1 MIASRIKGVLPLA
14 AFVCALSNPGGAA
27 AQVVWTIGIGSTSCE
42 TALKNIA
49 KNRAFYEAHYLTWIG
64 GYISGYNAAIAE
76 ASTTNV
82 RVGEGF
88 SNEKIAKMF
97 REKCAQDGRKPLP
110 VVAGEIRDEMAKF
123 RE

>member
-1 MIASRIKGVLPLA
+1 MIASRHTGVLSIA
-14 AFVCALSNPGGAA
+14 ALICALSIPGTAVS
-27 AQVVWTIGIGSTSCE
+27 QVVWTIGIGSTSCE

-49 KNRAFYEAHYLTWIG
+49 KNRAVYEAHYLTWIG
-64 GYISGYNAAIAE
+64 GYISGYNAAMAE
-76 ASTTNV
+76 ASSTNV

-88 SNEKIAKMF
+88 SNDKIAKMF

-123 RE
+123 RD